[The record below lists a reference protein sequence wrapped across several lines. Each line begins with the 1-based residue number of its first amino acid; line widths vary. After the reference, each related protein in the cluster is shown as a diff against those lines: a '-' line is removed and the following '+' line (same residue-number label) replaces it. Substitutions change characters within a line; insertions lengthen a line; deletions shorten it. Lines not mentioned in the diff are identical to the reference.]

1 MARRPSLLKSGKRI
15 RKEPRVARSLD
26 EKYMG
31 SEPTWEDQ
39 DELSEKDL
47 RIRISTAYNWY
58 NYFNNT
64 KDKAK
69 LLFNNYPRDKK
80 ELRIL
85 KRLPEWK
92 INSTTAYLARMQ
104 ACGLKIPD
112 VSLKYLNDSLDEML
126 EEAKKLTNEKKEE
139 AKEKKLVVS
148 VQERIKEQISE
159 YIGEIEEEID
169 KFTLKK
175 YKSEFK
181 MYDWLQKNGVKSQ
194 QSNAIVSYYKPL
206 LTELRELQGGMDPQ
220 LNEGYSHMK
229 KAEVKRFVEFVA
241 SIIGDAE
248 TWGSNQ
254 KTVRKTRKKK
264 PISTEKQIKNLKF
277 EQENKEY
284 KIVSINPADII
295 GADQLWVFN
304 TKYRMLKKFQ
314 AMGPSGLSVK
324 GTTLQGYNPDE
335 SIQKKLRKPDEILP
349 QVLSGG
355 KRVMKKLMGEINSKE
370 SPISNGRINGD
381 TILLRVL
388 AR

>member
-1 MARRPSLLKSGKRI
+1 MAKRPSLLKSGKK
-15 RKEPRVARSLD
+15 RKAPRLARSLD

-31 SEPTWEDQ
+31 VEPTWEDQ
-39 DELSEKDL
+39 DELSKDQL
-47 RIRISTAYNWY
+47 RSRIGAAYNWY
-58 NYFNNT
+58 NYFNKA

-69 LLFNNYPRDKK
+69 LLVNNYPRDKK
-80 ELRIL
+80 ELRII
-85 KRLPEWK
+85 KRLPDWK
-92 INSTTAYLARMQ
+92 INSTAAYLSRMQ
-104 ACGLKIPD
+104 VCGLKIPEEA
-112 VSLKYLNDSLDEML
+112 LEYLNNSLDEML
-126 EEAKKLTNEKKEE
+126 ELAKELKEEKKEE
-139 AKEKKLVVS
+139 TKEKKPVLS
-148 VQERIKEQISE
+148 IQERIREQISE
-159 YIGEIEEEID
+159 YIGEIEGEVD
-169 KFTLKK
+169 KFTLER
-175 YKSEFK
+175 YKTDFK
-181 MYDWLQKNGVKSQ
+181 TYDWLQKNGVKSQ
-194 QSNAIVSYYKPL
+194 QSNAVASYYKPL
-206 LTELRELQGGMDPQ
+206 LTELLELQGGMNPQ

-314 AMGPSGLSVK
+314 AIGPSGLLVK
-324 GTTLQGYNPDE
+324 GTTLQGYDPDE

-355 KRVMKKLMGEINSKE
+355 KRVMKKLMSEINSKE
-370 SPISNGRINGD
+370 SQIPNGRINGD

>member
-1 MARRPSLLKSGKRI
+1 MARRPSLLKSGKR

-39 DELSEKDL
+39 DELSEEDL

-58 NYFNNT
+58 NYFNNA
-64 KDKAK
+64 KDTAK

-80 ELRIL
+80 ELLIL

-92 INSTTAYLARMQ
+92 INSSTAYLARMQ

-112 VSLKYLNDSLDEML
+112 VSLKYLNNSLDEML
-126 EEAKKLTNEKKEE
+126 EEAKKLTNEKKKE
-139 AKEKKLVVS
+139 AKEKKPVVS

-169 KFTLKK
+169 QFTLKK

-194 QSNAIVSYYKPL
+194 QSNSIVSYYKPL
-206 LTELRELQGGMDPQ
+206 LTELLELQGGMDPQ
-220 LNEGYSHMK
+220 LNEGYKHMK

-241 SIIGDAE
+241 SIIRDAE

-314 AMGPSGLSVK
+314 AMGPSGLSIK

-370 SPISNGRINGD
+370 SLISNGRINGD